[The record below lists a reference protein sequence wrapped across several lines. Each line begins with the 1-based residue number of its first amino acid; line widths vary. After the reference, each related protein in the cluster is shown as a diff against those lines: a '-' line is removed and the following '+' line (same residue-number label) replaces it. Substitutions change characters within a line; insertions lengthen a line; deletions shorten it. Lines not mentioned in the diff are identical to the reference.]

1 MTTPAPDV
9 VQDAVNQLQI
19 RVWDRADDPRFRLTI
34 YEPLRQGWKVG
45 SVGGLEFL
53 DYTGAYAGLGP
64 EHSVLEFG
72 SGMGDACAYI
82 ATHFGSRVTGVELGT
97 QQIERARERHGHSLS
112 RGYDFVQADFLKWDP
127 PQRYDAVYFLEML
140 PIIHDCRTLLEKI
153 HSLLKPGGAL
163 TMSDI
168 VAGPGLSDADREFL
182 WVEDG
187 VVHNL
192 PLLEER
198 LAMLREVGFQNIEVT
213 DLTQKAL
220 TQQERILEE
229 SERHKEEIVDG
240 VGIDS
245 WLNWV
250 ECANVYGRFFVE
262 RKLECVQ
269 IGSRKANQ
277 SS

>member
-1 MTTPAPDV
+1 MTINHPPSDM
-9 VQDAVNQLQI
+9 VQDAVNELQT

-34 YEPLRQGWKVG
+34 YEPQRNGWKVG

-53 DYTGAYAGLGP
+53 DYTGVYAGLGA

-82 ATHFGSRVTGVELGT
+82 ASHFGSRVTGVELVNE
-97 QQIERARERHGHSLS
+97 QIERARERHPNSLS
-112 RGYDFVQADFLKWDP
+112 RGYDFVHADFLKWDP

-140 PIIHDCRTLLEKI
+140 PLIHDCRTLLEKI
-153 HSLLKPGGAL
+153 HSCLRPGGAL

-168 VAGPGLSDADREFL
+168 VAGPGLGDEDREFL
-182 WVEDG
+182 WGEDG
-187 VVHNL
+187 IVHNL
-192 PLLEER
+192 PSRQER
-198 LAMLREVGFQNIEVT
+198 LTMLRDVGFRDLDLT
-213 DLTQKAL
+213 DITQKAV

-229 SERHKEEIVDG
+229 SDRHKEAIVEG
-240 VGIDS
+240 VGIHS

-262 RKLECVQ
+262 RKLECLR
-269 IGSRKANQ
+269 IGLRRA
-277 SS
+277 

>member
-1 MTTPAPDV
+1 MSTAPSADM
-9 VQDAVNQLQI
+9 VQEAVNELQI
-19 RVWDRADDPRFRLTI
+19 RVWDRADDPRFVLTI
-34 YEPLRQGWKVG
+34 YEPQRQGWKVG

-82 ATHFGSRVTGVELGT
+82 ASRFGSRVTGVELGT
-97 QQIERARERHGHSLS
+97 QQIERARERHGDPQS
-112 RGYDFVQADFLKWDP
+112 RRYDFVQADFLQWDAP
-127 PQRYDAVYFLEML
+127 ERYDAIYFLEML
-140 PIIHDCRTLLEKI
+140 PIIHDCPTLLEKM
-153 HSLLKPGGAL
+153 HGLLKPSGSL

-168 VAGPGLSDADREFL
+168 IAGPGLTAENREFL

-192 PLLEER
+192 PILEER
-198 LAMLREVGFQNIEVT
+198 VAMLRDLGFQDIEVT
-213 DLTQKAL
+213 DITPKAL
-220 TQQERILEE
+220 RQQDIILEE
-229 SERHKEEIVDG
+229 SERHKETIVEG

-250 ECANVYGRFFVE
+250 ECANVYGSFFNE
-262 RKLECVQ
+262 RKLECVM
-269 IGSRKANQ
+269 IGARRES
-277 SS
+277 

>member
-1 MTTPAPDV
+1 MTMKLPPSDM
-9 VQDAVNQLQI
+9 VQNAVNELQI

-34 YEPLRQGWKVG
+34 YEPQRDGWKVG

-53 DYTGAYAGLGP
+53 DYTGAYGGLGP
-64 EHSVLEFG
+64 GHSVLEFG

-82 ATHFGSRVTGVELGT
+82 ASHFGCRVTGVELGT
-97 QQIERARERHGHSLS
+97 EQIERARDRHRDSRS
-112 RGYDFVQADFLKWDP
+112 RGFDFIQADLLNWEP

-140 PIIHDCRTLLEKI
+140 PIVHDCRTLLERI
-153 HSLLKPGGAL
+153 HSWLLPDGVL

-168 VAGPGLSDADREFL
+168 VAGADLSDGDREFL

-192 PLLEER
+192 PTQEGR
-198 LAMLREVGFQNIEVT
+198 LAMLRDVGFQDLDVT
-213 DLTQKAL
+213 DITRKAV

-229 SERHKEEIVDG
+229 SYRHKAAITDG

-245 WLNWV
+245 WRNWV
-250 ECANVYGRFFVE
+250 ECAEVYGRLFVE
-262 RKLECVQ
+262 RKLLCLRL
-269 IGSRKANQ
+269 GAHRT
-277 SS
+277 

>member
-1 MTTPAPDV
+1 MTMLPPPDTI
-9 VQDAVNQLQI
+9 QDAVNELQI
-19 RVWDRADDPRFRLTI
+19 RVWDRADDPRFCLTI
-34 YEPLRQGWKVG
+34 YEPQRGGWKVG

-82 ATHFGSRVTGVELGT
+82 ASHFGSRVTGVELGT
-97 QQIERARERHGHSLS
+97 QQIERARERHSDSLS
-112 RGYDFVQADFLKWDP
+112 RGYDFVQADFLVWEP
-127 PQRYDAVYFLEML
+127 PHHYDVVYFLEML

-153 HSLLKPGGAL
+153 HNCLRPGGAL

-168 VAGPGLSDADREFL
+168 VAGPGLSAEDREFL

-192 PLLEER
+192 PTREER
-198 LAMLREVGFQNIEVT
+198 LAMLRDVGFQDLEVL
-213 DLTQKAL
+213 DITQKGL
-220 TQQERILEE
+220 KQQEIILVE
-229 SERHKEEIVDG
+229 SDRHKEAIVEG

-250 ECANVYGRFFVE
+250 ECAKVYGRFFEE
-262 RKLECVQ
+262 RKLECIR
-269 IGSRKANQ
+269 IGSRRA
-277 SS
+277 